1 MGILSLLTSFI
12 PSDFFIWITYIL
24 FAVGLA
30 LYLISKVVDW
40 LPHLYK
46 LPNLYRFPIEVLGVV
61 MLVAGAYLFGSY
73 GTEMIW
79 RDKVKDMED
88 RVKVAE
94 EQSQKVNT
102 VVQTRVV
109 TRIKVVKQN
118 VYQNREII
126 REVAGRQL
134 DSECTLPQSTVV
146 LHDSASRNEVAGG
159 AASTDG
165 TPSTVKASELLDTVV
180 VNYGTYYEV
189 AEKLKGWQDW
199 YASQKKI
206 FESLQR

>member
-1 MGILSLLTSFI
+1 MGVLSLLTSFI
-12 PSDFFIWITYIL
+12 PDDFFIWITYIL

-30 LYLISKVVDW
+30 LYIISKLVAWIPKLV
-40 LPHLYK
+40 LPTV
-46 LPNLYRFPIEVLGVV
+46 YRFPIEILGVV

-79 RDKVKDMED
+79 RNRVKDMED

-94 EQSQKVNT
+94 EKSQQVNT
-102 VVQTRVV
+102 VVQTRVI
-109 TRIKVVKQN
+109 TRIKVIKQN

-126 REVAGRQL
+126 KEVVGKQL
-134 DSECTLPQSTVV
+134 DASCTLPQSTVV

-165 TPSTVKASELLDTVV
+165 TPSTVKASELLDTVI

-199 YASQKKI
+199 YRSQKTI
-206 FESLQR
+206 FENLQR

>member
-1 MGILSLLTSFI
+1 MSTLGWLISFI
-12 PSDFFIWITYIL
+12 PDGFFIWITYIL
-24 FAVGLA
+24 FALGFA
-30 LYLISKVVDW
+30 LYAISKVMDW
-40 LPHLYK
+40 LPRLYK
-46 LPNLYRFPIEVLGVV
+46 LPDIYRLPVEILGVV

-94 EQSQKVNT
+94 EKSQQVNT
-102 VVQTRVV
+102 VVQTRVI
-109 TRIKVVKQN
+109 TRIKVIKQN

-126 REVAGRQL
+126 KEVVGKQL
-134 DSECTLPQSTVV
+134 DASCTLPQSTVV
-146 LHDSASRNEVAGG
+146 LHDSASRNEVAGS
-159 AASTDG
+159 APSTDG

-189 AEKLKGWQDW
+189 AEKLKGWQEW
-199 YASQKKI
+199 YRSQKAI
-206 FESLQR
+206 FENLQR

>member
-1 MGILSLLTSFI
+1 MGVLSLLTSFI
-12 PSDFFIWITYIL
+12 PDDFFIWITYIL

-30 LYLISKVVDW
+30 LYIISKLVAWIPKLV
-40 LPHLYK
+40 LPTV
-46 LPNLYRFPIEVLGVV
+46 YRFPIEILGVV

-79 RDKVKDMED
+79 RDKVKEMED

-94 EQSQKVNT
+94 EKSQQVNT
-102 VVQTRVV
+102 VVQTRVI
-109 TRIKVVKQN
+109 TRIKVIKQN

-126 REVAGRQL
+126 KEVVGKQL
-134 DSECTLPQSTVV
+134 DASCTLPQSTVV

-159 AASTDG
+159 ASSTDG

-199 YASQKKI
+199 YRSQKAI
-206 FESLQR
+206 FENLQR

>member
-1 MGILSLLTSFI
+1 MGVLSLLTSFI
-12 PSDFFIWITYIL
+12 PDDFFIWITYIL

-30 LYLISKVVDW
+30 LYIISKLVAWIPKLV
-40 LPHLYK
+40 LPTV
-46 LPNLYRFPIEVLGVV
+46 YRFPIEILGVV

-79 RDKVKDMED
+79 RNRVKDMED

-94 EQSQKVNT
+94 EKSQQVNT
-102 VVQTRVV
+102 VVQTKVI
-109 TRIKVVKQN
+109 TRIKVIKQN

-126 REVAGRQL
+126 KEVVGKQL
-134 DSECTLPQSTVV
+134 DASCTLPQSTVV

-165 TPSTVKASELLDTVV
+165 TPSTVKASELLDTVI

-199 YASQKKI
+199 YRSQKTI
-206 FESLQR
+206 FENLQR

>member
-1 MGILSLLTSFI
+1 MGVLSLLTSFI
-12 PSDFFIWITYIL
+12 PDDFFIWITYIL
-24 FAVGLA
+24 FALGLA
-30 LYLISKVVDW
+30 LYILSKLVAWIPKLV
-40 LPHLYK
+40 LPTV
-46 LPNLYRFPIEVLGVV
+46 YRFPIEILGVV

-79 RDKVKDMED
+79 RNRVKDMED

-94 EQSQKVNT
+94 EKSQQVNT
-102 VVQTRVV
+102 VVQTRVI
-109 TRIKVVKQN
+109 TRIKVIKQN

-126 REVAGRQL
+126 KEVVGKQL
-134 DSECTLPQSTVV
+134 DASCTLPQSTVV

-165 TPSTVKASELLDTVV
+165 TPSTVKASELLDTVI

-199 YASQKKI
+199 YRSQKTI
-206 FESLQR
+206 FENLQR

>member
-79 RDKVKDMED
+79 RERVKDMED

-102 VVQTRVV
+102 VVQTRVI

-134 DSECTLPQSTVV
+134 DSECTLPVSTVV
-146 LHDSASRNEVAGG
+146 LHDSASRNEVARG
-159 AASTDG
+159 APSTDG

-189 AEKLKGWQDW
+189 AEKLRGWQEW

>member
-1 MGILSLLTSFI
+1 MGVLSLLTSFI
-12 PSDFFIWITYIL
+12 PDDFFIWITYIL
-24 FAVGLA
+24 FALGLA
-30 LYLISKVVDW
+30 LYILSKLVAWIPKLV
-40 LPHLYK
+40 LPTV
-46 LPNLYRFPIEVLGVV
+46 YRFPIEILGVV

-79 RDKVKDMED
+79 RNRVKDMED

-94 EQSQKVNT
+94 EKSQQVNT
-102 VVQTRVV
+102 VVQTRVI
-109 TRIKVVKQN
+109 TRIKVIKQN

-126 REVAGRQL
+126 KEVVGKQL
-134 DSECTLPQSTVV
+134 DASCTLPQSTVV

-199 YASQKKI
+199 YRSQKTI
-206 FESLQR
+206 FENLQR

>member
-1 MGILSLLTSFI
+1 MGVLSLLTSFI
-12 PSDFFIWITYIL
+12 PDDFFIWITYIL
-24 FAVGLA
+24 FALGLA
-30 LYLISKVVDW
+30 LYIISKLVAWIPKLV
-40 LPHLYK
+40 LPTV
-46 LPNLYRFPIEVLGVV
+46 YRLPIELLGVV

-79 RDKVKDMED
+79 RDRVKDMED

-94 EQSQKVNT
+94 EKSQQVNT
-102 VVQTRVV
+102 VVQTRVI
-109 TRIKVVKQN
+109 TRIKVIKQN

-126 REVAGRQL
+126 KEVVGKQL
-134 DSECTLPQSTVV
+134 DASCTLPQSTVV
-146 LHDSASRNEVAGG
+146 LHDSASRNEVARG

-199 YASQKKI
+199 YRSQKAI
-206 FESLQR
+206 FENLQQ

>member
-1 MGILSLLTSFI
+1 MSTLGWLISFI
-12 PSDFFIWITYIL
+12 PDGFFIWITYIL
-24 FAVGLA
+24 FALGFA
-30 LYLISKVVDW
+30 LYAISKVMDW
-40 LPHLYK
+40 LPRLYK
-46 LPNLYRFPIEVLGVV
+46 LPDIYRLPVEILGVV

-79 RDKVKDMED
+79 RDKVKEMED

-94 EQSQKVNT
+94 EKSQQVNT
-102 VVQTRVV
+102 VIQTRVI
-109 TRIKVVKQN
+109 TRIKVIKQN

-126 REVAGRQL
+126 REVAGKQL
-134 DSECTLPQSTVV
+134 DANCTLPVSTVV

-159 AASTDG
+159 AGSTDG

-189 AEKLKGWQDW
+189 AEKLKGWQEW
-199 YASQKKI
+199 YRSQKAI
-206 FESLQR
+206 FENLQQ

>member
-1 MGILSLLTSFI
+1 MGVLSLLTSFI
-12 PSDFFIWITYIL
+12 PDDFFIWITYIL
-24 FAVGLA
+24 FALGLA
-30 LYLISKVVDW
+30 LYILSKLVAWIPKLV
-40 LPHLYK
+40 LPTV
-46 LPNLYRFPIEVLGVV
+46 YRFPIEILGVV

-79 RDKVKDMED
+79 RDKVKEMED

-94 EQSQKVNT
+94 EKSQQVNT
-102 VVQTRVV
+102 VVQTRVI
-109 TRIKVVKQN
+109 TRIKVIKQN

-126 REVAGRQL
+126 KEVVGKQL
-134 DSECTLPQSTVV
+134 DASCTLPQSTVV

-159 AASTDG
+159 ASSTDG

-199 YASQKKI
+199 YRSQKAI
-206 FESLQR
+206 FENLQQ

>member
-1 MGILSLLTSFI
+1 MGVLSLLTSFI
-12 PSDFFIWITYIL
+12 PDDFFIWITYIL
-24 FAVGLA
+24 FALGLA
-30 LYLISKVVDW
+30 LYILSKLVAWIPKLV
-40 LPHLYK
+40 LPTV
-46 LPNLYRFPIEVLGVV
+46 YRFPIEILGVV

-79 RDKVKDMED
+79 RDKVKEMED

-94 EQSQKVNT
+94 EKSQQVNT
-102 VVQTRVV
+102 VVQTRVI
-109 TRIKVVKQN
+109 TRIKVIKQN

-126 REVAGRQL
+126 KEVVGKQL
-134 DSECTLPQSTVV
+134 DASCTLPQSTVV

-159 AASTDG
+159 ASGTDG

-199 YASQKKI
+199 YRSQKAI
-206 FESLQR
+206 FENLQQ

>member
-1 MGILSLLTSFI
+1 MGVLSLLTSFI
-12 PSDFFIWITYIL
+12 PDDFFIWITYIL

-30 LYLISKVVDW
+30 LYIISKLVAWIPKLV
-40 LPHLYK
+40 LPTV
-46 LPNLYRFPIEVLGVV
+46 YRFPIEILGVV

-94 EQSQKVNT
+94 EKSQQVNT
-102 VVQTRVV
+102 VVQTRVI
-109 TRIKVVKQN
+109 TRIKVIKQN

-126 REVAGRQL
+126 KEVVGKQL
-134 DSECTLPQSTVV
+134 DASCTLPQSTVV

-159 AASTDG
+159 APSTDG

-199 YASQKKI
+199 YRSQKAI
-206 FESLQR
+206 FENLQR